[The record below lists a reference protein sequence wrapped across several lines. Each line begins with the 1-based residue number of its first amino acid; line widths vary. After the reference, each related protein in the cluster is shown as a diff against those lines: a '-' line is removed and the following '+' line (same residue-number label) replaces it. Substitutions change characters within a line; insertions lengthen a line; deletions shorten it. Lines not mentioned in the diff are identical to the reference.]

1 MPERGSHFFFITMSQ
16 VNHMG
21 PYMNTLTGTLTL
33 KPGAT
38 RLELFNEIR
47 AEFESRDPKVR
58 GGTVLAFDI
67 QPNKL

>member
-1 MPERGSHFFFITMSQ
+1 MPEQGTHFFFITMSQ

-21 PYMNTLTGTLTL
+21 PYMNTLSGALT
-33 KPGAT
+33 PREGQA
-38 RLELFNEIR
+38 RLDLFNEIR

-58 GGTVLAFDI
+58 GGVVLAFDI